1 MKGLGFR
8 SSLKALILTLAL
20 FGVSFAEDEVSPTTA
35 LESTAPKDA
44 NQNAPKSSKNQ
55 EADSKNLD
63 KLASPPPALSSL
75 EDLLRGG
82 DSSVPDLKD
91 LLNAASSNPSLQAQ
105 ELLEQKAQK
114 DYLASMLAF
123 IPNLD
128 ARYNLNHTAS
138 SVPTS
143 WATQNLQLL
152 LAWNLDFATYK
163 SMREKQALAGKG
175 TQDSNHAKQS
185 LYLQIIQHYYNYF
198 SNEAILF
205 TLEQKLERIKSDVG
219 RVQKLYN
226 QGLRT
231 VADLES
237 LKSQA
242 ALTEYQ
248 IKDAGLALK
257 QSRLFLEYLTGMS
270 IEKLRRVSIGE
281 PTYELNERAD
291 IKSLE
296 FQIQAQRQAA
306 GQLHYFPSLSIQ
318 NAYTFNIQIPSFAE
332 QLLSNPTGSVGGLA
346 ATYAKNTNV
355 FGLSINYQLF
365 SKIGQSVQKQSLTLA
380 TLANER
386 LLAYKK
392 REQQRD
398 EELYRRA
405 IQVAKEQ
412 ISSAEVSLLSANLSY
427 DNMKKRYEANLVTFT
442 EYLQALSTKYD
453 AESMLIQALNNY
465 EIQKAGY
472 IFYSGQNLN
481 DYIE

>member
-1 MKGLGFR
+1 
-8 SSLKALILTLAL
+8 
-20 FGVSFAEDEVSPTTA
+20 
-35 LESTAPKDA
+35 
-44 NQNAPKSSKNQ
+44 
-55 EADSKNLD
+55 
-63 KLASPPPALSSL
+63 
-75 EDLLRGG
+75 
-82 DSSVPDLKD
+82 
-91 LLNAASSNPSLQAQ
+91 
-105 ELLEQKAQK
+105 
-114 DYLASMLAF
+114 
-123 IPNLD
+123 
-128 ARYNLNHTAS
+128 
-138 SVPTS
+138 
-143 WATQNLQLL
+143 
-152 LAWNLDFATYK
+152 
-163 SMREKQALAGKG
+163 
-175 TQDSNHAKQS
+175 
-185 LYLQIIQHYYNYF
+185 
-198 SNEAILF
+198 
-205 TLEQKLERIKSDVG
+205 
-219 RVQKLYN
+219 
-226 QGLRT
+226 
-231 VADLES
+231 
-237 LKSQA
+237 
-242 ALTEYQ
+242 
-248 IKDAGLALK
+248 
-257 QSRLFLEYLTGMS
+257 MS
-270 IEKLRRVSIGE
+270 IEGLRRVSIGE

-291 IKSLE
+291 IRSLE
-296 FQIQAQRQAA
+296 FQIQAQKQAA

-365 SKIGQSVQKQSLTLA
+365 SKIGQSVQKQSLALA

-472 IFYSGQNLN
+472 IFYSGQNIN